1 MKLKLF
7 ALQVHISR
15 IPHIL
20 VPRKNRV
27 TQNSCM
33 YINAF
38 LLTDVRN
45 SPNCNK
51 LNLENWKAFRLLHI
65 YFIIGKGKLKFY
77 ERTNSSGDGIILVK
91 LRIFEIHFCGNGNQL
106 SYIAKWLTPPFVVGR
121 KKSWRVCKGQIMSE
135 CILWNHRFSKIPPKN
150 LINFCPGRLYRLG
163 MLVWVN
169 MYCI

>member
-1 MKLKLF
+1 M
-7 ALQVHISR
+7 I
-15 IPHIL
+15 
-20 VPRKNRV
+20 
-27 TQNSCM
+27 
-33 YINAF
+33 AF

-106 SYIAKWLTPPFVVGR
+106 SYRVDRYWL
-121 KKSWRVCKGQIMSE
+121 
-135 CILWNHRFSKIPPKN
+135 
-150 LINFCPGRLYRLG
+150 
-163 MLVWVN
+163 N
-169 MYCI
+169 MYLLNNFLKYAKRTRIFFNFVRHAEKKQLKLIKIIQSNESVCFMYQINHNH

>member
-1 MKLKLF
+1 MYQKGRSVLKFLSKNLSGDTLKPKKIKLEE
-7 ALQVHISR
+7 
-15 IPHIL
+15 
-20 VPRKNRV
+20 
-27 TQNSCM
+27 
-33 YINAF
+33 F
-38 LLTDVRN
+38 LNGWCLTDIRN

-121 KKSWRVCKGQIMSE
+121 KKSWRVCS
-135 CILWNHRFSKIPPKN
+135 
-150 LINFCPGRLYRLG
+150 RLK
-163 MLVWVN
+163 VHD
-169 MYCI
+169 